1 LNGLLHLGSRKNV
14 KLKLLA
20 ACNSG
25 DTAGGKGRVV
35 GYSSFGLYEGGEVA
49 LEDAGRTLLS
59 LARGAIEQNLAG
71 RAAAQ
76 PALGWLDQAGATFVT
91 LTKSGALRGCIGSL
105 QPARALREDVAHNA
119 LGAAFR
125 DPRFPAMTAAEWPQC
140 RVEVSL
146 LSTPKPVRFADEA
159 DLLGQIAAGEDGLII
174 EALIDGVVKR
184 GTFLPQVWEDLADK
198 RTFLA
203 HLLRKAGLPADT
215 RFTRCKV
222 SRYRVAK
229 WKE

>member
-1 LNGLLHLGSRKNV
+1 V
-14 KLKLLA
+14 
-20 ACNSG
+20 
-25 DTAGGKGRVV
+25 
-35 GYSSFGLYEGGEVA
+35 
-49 LEDAGRTLLS
+49 
-59 LARGAIEQNLAG
+59 ARGSIERDLLG
-71 RAAAQ
+71 KPEVMAAAS
-76 PALGWLDQAGATFVT
+76 WLNQIGATFVT
-91 LTKSGALRGCIGSL
+91 LTREGALRGCIGSL
-105 QPARALREDVAHNA
+105 QAARALAEDVAQNA

-125 DPRFPAMTAAEWPQC
+125 DPRFPAMTPGEWPQC

-159 DLLGQIAAGEDGLII
+159 DLLEQIEAGVDGLIV
-174 EALIDGVVKR
+174 EADGKR

-198 RTFLA
+198 RAFLA

-215 RFTRCKV
+215 RLTRCKV